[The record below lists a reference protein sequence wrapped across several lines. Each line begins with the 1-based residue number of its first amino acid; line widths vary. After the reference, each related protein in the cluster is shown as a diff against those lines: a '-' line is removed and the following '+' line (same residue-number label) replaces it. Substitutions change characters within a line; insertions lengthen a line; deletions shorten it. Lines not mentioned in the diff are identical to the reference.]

1 MRVIGLTGG
10 IATGKSTVGA
20 MLRELGA
27 QLIDADQLAREV
39 VEPNTPAFAELNKRF
54 PEVFD
59 PEGHLDRRKLGERVF
74 SDPAERAALNAI
86 VHPRIQQR
94 FAEKVDELAR
104 RGVEMVIYD
113 AALLFENGLQS
124 QMDGVIVVISPSE
137 LQVQRLITRNG
148 LSRDQAQARLASQMP
163 MSEKVR
169 QATWVI
175 DNSGEPASTRQQ
187 VLRLWGTLQGSQQT
201 GAR

>member
-1 MRVIGLTGG
+1 MGKVLPDALESAPAHPVLGAQAPSERNLLRFSPPRLSMRVIGLTGG
-10 IATGKSTVGA
+10 IASGKSTVSA

-54 PEVFD
+54 PEVFN
-59 PEGHLDRRKLGERVF
+59 PEGQLDRRKLAERVF

-104 RGVEMVIYD
+104 R
-113 AALLFENGLQS
+113 
-124 QMDGVIVVISPSE
+124 
-137 LQVQRLITRNG
+137 
-148 LSRDQAQARLASQMP
+148 
-163 MSEKVR
+163 
-169 QATWVI
+169 
-175 DNSGEPASTRQQ
+175 
-187 VLRLWGTLQGSQQT
+187 
-201 GAR
+201 